1 MLHLLVQVPCRHC
14 HVVLKQFLLT
24 QVMEE
29 ELNTQAVILETLNTT
44 LYQTQMEL
52 QREASPSW
60 RGDGGCAEES
70 RFLYSSTI

>member
-1 MLHLLVQVPCRHC
+1 MGRYC

-52 QREASPSW
+52 QREASPGWS
-60 RGDGGCAEES
+60 GDGSCAEES
-70 RFLYSSTI
+70 RSLGSSTM

>member
-1 MLHLLVQVPCRHC
+1 MGRHC
-14 HVVLKQFLLT
+14 HVVLKGFLLT

-52 QREASPSW
+52 QREVRAGW
-60 RGDGGCAEES
+60 HGDGGRAGKS
-70 RFLYSSTI
+70 RSLCGSTI